1 MKVEFVIDKR
11 MGTTP
16 LIRAREIQLRCC
28 RAARLMEK
36 TAVLVLVLDN
46 VGRQQAA
53 VHFAVNVMLS

>member
-1 MKVEFVIDKR
+1 

-16 LIRAREIQLRCC
+16 LTRAREIQLRSC
-28 RAARLMEK
+28 RAARLMKK

-46 VGRQQAA
+46 VDRQQTA

>member
-11 MGTTP
+11 MATSSLT
-16 LIRAREIQLRCC
+16 RAREIQLRSCW
-28 RAARLMEK
+28 AARLMEK

-46 VGRQQAA
+46 VGRQQVA

>member
-1 MKVEFVIDKR
+1 